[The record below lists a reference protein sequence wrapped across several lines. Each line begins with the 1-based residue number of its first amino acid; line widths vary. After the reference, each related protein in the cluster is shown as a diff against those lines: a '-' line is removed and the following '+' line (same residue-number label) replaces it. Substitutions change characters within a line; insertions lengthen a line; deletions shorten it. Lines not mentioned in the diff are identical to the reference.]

1 MINPIGI
8 TNYHSVSAIQ
18 SSQYVQK
25 HTAPKMSDSH
35 AESANSLSFPDRTHD
50 FTHMTLE
57 EQSNAAQDLYD
68 QGVIS
73 MGEHAFMTGKYGLIE
88 HDGQLG
94 GTTLAQAKSEKINV
108 IDTMKDNLAA
118 VKSQAG
124 GDSEVVKNYHSLIR
138 KLEVYQFGLNASA

>member
-1 MINPIGI
+1 
-8 TNYHSVSAIQ
+8 
-18 SSQYVQK
+18 
-25 HTAPKMSDSH
+25 
-35 AESANSLSFPDRTHD
+35 
-50 FTHMTLE
+50 MTLE
-57 EQSNAAQDLYD
+57 EQSKAAQDLYD

-88 HDGQLG
+88 HGGQLG

-118 VKSQAG
+118 VNSQAG